1 MRLIDTHSH
10 VYAEEFSEDIL
21 QVEARAKEAG
31 VSHILLPN
39 IDATSIESLRNLFSR
54 NTKLYKPMMGLHP
67 TSVKED
73 WKMELERIEREL
85 NSYPYI
91 AVGEIG
97 IDLYWDQTY
106 KQEQIEAFETQLVWS
121 AEKNIPVSIHSRSAH
136 REVMDSI
143 RKVGERRLRGVFHSF
158 GGNPSELEEV
168 LSFSNFY
175 IGING
180 AVTFKNA
187 QLPDT
192 LQKCPL
198 ERVVLE
204 TDAPYLAP
212 TPNRGKRNE
221 PAYLQSIAHK
231 LSEIYRLDVE
241 KIGDATSRNAE
252 ILFGIN

>member
-10 VYAEEFSEDIL
+10 IYAEEFSEDVL
-21 QVEARAKEAG
+21 QVEARAIEAG
-31 VSHILLPN
+31 VSRILLPN
-39 IDATSIESLRNLFSR
+39 IDATSIEPLRNLFSR
-54 NTKLYKPMMGLHP
+54 NTQLYQPMMGLHP

-73 WKMELERIEREL
+73 WEKQLSIVEKAL

-106 KQEQIEAFETQLVWS
+106 KQEQIKAFETQLVWS
-121 AEKNIPVSIHSRSAH
+121 AEKNIPVSIHSRNAH
-136 REVMDSI
+136 REVVDSI
-143 RKVGERRLRGVFHSF
+143 RRIGEHRLRGVFHSF

-168 LSFSNFY
+168 LSLSNFY
-175 IGING
+175 VGING
-180 AVTFKNA
+180 VVTFKNS

-241 KIGDATSRNAE
+241 KIGEITSRNAE
-252 ILFGIN
+252 ILFGFN